1 MSDVDDPSSSS
12 GEESHAS
19 DSSSYSND
27 RKVTMHLYLYQNEQ
41 QQPSRYHKY
50 DGPSL
55 QSALQLLNHDDPNFK
70 FVKILISDDDREE
83 NTALKSLDDVISAG
97 RAIAK
102 SATVEN
108 LGIMGNHLRSNEF
121 DDGSNILLFLKEMK
135 GNRSI
140 RHVELDIWDVEL
152 DVWDAEEF
160 GEKMLRELEP
170 FLKNNPNLKSFVVE
184 HCRICHDALCLLMV
198 ALMNRDSP
206 LGSIELNCC
215 YVDDEAV
222 KFITYFFTDNPKMT
236 PRKISLACN
245 DISDVGYF
253 FLSEVIGNDECKLE
267 EISLIGNDSCGLT
280 GIRSIVSAAAGR
292 EIPMKKLDFPADF
305 MADTPDQL
313 QEFVEFFS
321 LFPAFVPNCTQFY
334 CGNFEV
340 SRDALHALGNMLAK
354 RSSPIRAL
362 HFNVSSIESDG
373 IVTFLRTFLENHI
386 ATPNSIRIGG
396 YSIRRVSVGD
406 LHVVLGPLLQSCLC
420 SLESLTLSDIGQIS
434 DNEMIHITSS
444 LDGNT
449 TLKRLDLYDRIP
461 SACVVDRLTSLLC
474 DETTIMSTY
483 NSNHTLNDLGRHMT
497 DPKLCS
503 YLELNKKT
511 PDKGL
516 VATAKVIK
524 VHFAH
529 NFQLGNF
536 DSMKSPVLA
545 QVVSFVNQGFHVW
558 NEAFNVERDLES
570 EGGEEK
576 EVANNNLTVNFLMVR
591 NIPAFFMYVKPRW
604 KRRKTCSDV

>member
-70 FVKILISDDDREE
+70 FVKILISVDDHEE
-83 NTALKSLDDVISAG
+83 NTALKSLDDVKSVG

-121 DDGSNILLFLKEMK
+121 DDGSNILLFFKEMK

-140 RHVELDIWDVEL
+140 RHVELDVWDAEL
-152 DVWDAEEF
+152 DVWGAEDF
-160 GEKMLRELEP
+160 GEEILRELEP
-170 FLKNNPNLKSFVVE
+170 FLENNPNLKSFDVQ
-184 HCRICHDALCLLMV
+184 HCPIRHDAFCLLMV
-198 ALMNRDSP
+198 ALINRDSP
-206 LGSIELNCC
+206 LGSIALTGC
-215 YVDDEAV
+215 YLDNEAV
-222 KFITYFFTDNPKMT
+222 KVFASSFKDNPKMT
-236 PRKISLACN
+236 PKKISLACN
-245 DISDVGYF
+245 YFSDIGYY

-267 EISLIGNDSCGLT
+267 EISLIGNDCGLT

-292 EIPMKKLDFPADF
+292 EIPLKKIEYPTDC

-313 QEFVEFFS
+313 QEFVEFYS
-321 LFPAFVPNCTQFY
+321 AFPAFVPNCTQFY

-354 RSSPIRAL
+354 RSSPICAL
-362 HFNVSSIESDG
+362 HFNVSSIERDG
-373 IVTFLRTFLENHI
+373 IVAFLRAFLENHI
-386 ATPNSIRIGG
+386 AIPNYIRIGG
-396 YSIRRVSVGD
+396 NSIRRVSVGD

-420 SLESLTLSDIGQIS
+420 SLESLTLSAIGQIS

-449 TLKRLDLYDRIP
+449 TLERLDIYDRIP

-483 NSNHTLNDLGRHMT
+483 NSNHTLNNLGRHMT

-503 YLELNKKT
+503 YLELNKKNSRQRT
-511 PDKGL
+511 CG
-516 VATAKVIK
+516 
-524 VHFAH
+524 HC
-529 NFQLGNF
+529 
-536 DSMKSPVLA
+536 KSDQSP
-545 QVVSFVNQGFHVW
+545 F
-558 NEAFNVERDLES
+558 
-570 EGGEEK
+570 
-576 EVANNNLTVNFLMVR
+576 
-591 NIPAFFMYVKPRW
+591 
-604 KRRKTCSDV
+604 CS